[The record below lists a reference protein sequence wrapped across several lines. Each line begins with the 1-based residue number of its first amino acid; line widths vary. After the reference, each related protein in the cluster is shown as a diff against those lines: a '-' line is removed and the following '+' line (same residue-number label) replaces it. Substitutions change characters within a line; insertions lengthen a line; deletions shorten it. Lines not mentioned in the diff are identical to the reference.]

1 MHQLQE
7 YSPNLDKELLWRPEE
22 VYNPKTA
29 HLDLFFR
36 FELNK
41 LERPFQTVNGDIV
54 WHIAQFKGLT
64 MADQACTLKGMKI

>member
-1 MHQLQE
+1 M
-7 YSPNLDKELLWRPEE
+7 
-22 VYNPKTA
+22 YNPKTA

-54 WHIAQFKGLT
+54 WHIAQLKGLT